1 MPAAEGMSG
10 IWMDI
15 SGDMPGDH
23 AEAMILKKK
32 KPSKYWKASFCLPC
46 CIDYLTVMIQLKVFV

>member
-23 AEAMILKKK
+23 AEAMILKKRSLPNTGK
-32 KPSKYWKASFCLPC
+32 VECLSAENSVAVSGK
-46 CIDYLTVMIQLKVFV
+46 DGAVD

>member
-23 AEAMILKKK
+23 AGAMILKKR
-32 KPSKYWKASFCLPC
+32 SLPNTGKLLFV
-46 CIDYLTVMIQLKVFV
+46 YLVVLIILLL

>member
-23 AEAMILKKK
+23 AEAMILKKE
-32 KPSKYWKASFCLPC
+32 AFQILESFFLFTLL
-46 CIDYLTVMIQLKVFV
+46 Y